1 MDHKRISVL
10 LISVDALKPEF
21 VFEQE
26 RLGIALPNIKNLFV
40 DQGTYA
46 GQGMKSVFPTFTY
59 PCHQSII
66 TGVNPAIHGT
76 VNNGIFDPLGEHK
89 GAWYWFASKK
99 VTNLWEASK
108 AHGYLA
114 ASVAFPTSAGVAGDY
129 IAPEFWWDGSAL
141 DSCFIDGLSCPQ
153 GLVAEMEQDIGRFA
167 GGLDLTEAGDRQRF
181 QAAMWI
187 LKHKLYPLREEKPF
201 FMSAYFA
208 SFDDSAHQ
216 YGVYSKEAAHS
227 LMLIDE
233 MVGTMVA
240 YVRQI
245 TGGRCVVCLVSDH
258 GMLDNQYNI
267 NPNVLL
273 GEAGLISVHEEG
285 SVTDWKA
292 WSQRAGG
299 TAEIRLKD
307 KEDAVSRRVLEQ
319 ILTKLAK
326 NPESGIARLLDRGE
340 AISRGGFPEADFVL
354 VSKPGY
360 EIRDQVTGPYIT
372 EKLHQ
377 RAQHGYSE
385 EFPEMRAVF
394 LIMGEGVPAAFD
406 MGTLN
411 LIDIAPTLAEV
422 MGFVLPQAEG
432 ISKASA
438 WK

>member
-1 MDHKRISVL
+1 MAHKQISVL
-10 LISVDALKPEF
+10 LISVDALNPEF
-21 VFEQE
+21 IF
-26 RLGIALPNIKNLFV
+26 RGKGLGNVLPNIKNLFV

-46 GQGMKSVFPTFTY
+46 GQGVKSVFPTFTY

-66 TGVNPAIHGT
+66 TGVNPATHGT

-99 VTNLWEASK
+99 ATNLWEASK

-141 DSCFIDGLSCPQ
+141 DSCFIDALSCPQ

-181 QAAMWI
+181 RAAMWI
-187 LKHKLYPLREEKPF
+187 LRHKLYPLRKKKPF

-208 SFDDSAHQ
+208 SFDESAHQ
-216 YGVYSKEAAHS
+216 YGVHSKEAAHS
-227 LMLIDE
+227 LQLIDE
-233 MVGTMVA
+233 MVGELAA

-245 TGGRCVVCLVSDH
+245 TGGQCAVCLVSDH
-258 GMLDNQYNI
+258 GMLDNRFNI

-273 GEAGLISVHEEG
+273 REAGLISVDEEG
-285 SVTDWKA
+285 GVTAWKA

-299 TAEIRLKD
+299 TAELRLREQ
-307 KEDAVSRRVLEQ
+307 EDAASRQKLEQ
-319 ILTKLAK
+319 ILTRLAK
-326 NPESGIARLLDRGE
+326 DPESGIAQLLDREE
-340 AISRGGFPEADFVL
+340 AVGRGGFPEADFVL

-360 EIRDQVTGPYIT
+360 EIRDQAAGPYLT
-372 EKLHQ
+372 EQLHQ

-385 EFPEMRAVF
+385 ELPEMRAVF
-394 LIMGEGVPAAFD
+394 LITGAGIPAAHD
-406 MGTLN
+406 MGALN

-422 MGFVLPQAEG
+422 MGFTLPQAEG
-432 ISKASA
+432 VSRMAA